1 MLKTIVVLPDGTEL
15 SSGTGRQNTIQ
26 SFTFTECVNDAQ
38 ELSLG
43 SACANM
49 IEMTVICRNGGFS
62 ISEGTEFAVYRED
75 EKGTRYSA
83 GLFTSE
89 MPTQASAN
97 SFKLTA
103 YDRVSWLDKDLTTW
117 LAGLGEWPYA
127 LLDFA
132 RMVCGE
138 CGLELVNETIPNGDY
153 LIRQFSASGVTGRQL
168 MKWVGEIAG
177 RFCRATVDG
186 KIEFAWYT
194 PAEVSIGAKAG
205 TGAVI
210 SHDGNGNVSVWYSGM
225 TVKHDGNGNVT
236 IEGEGIEVV
245 YDDSGIVDIRFP
257 DNENTLVYFQGG
269 LSFSDYQVATIE
281 KVQIKGSN
289 DDVGTVYPSDLLE
302 EVNTYAVSG
311 NYLLSAEQAGDLK
324 TIAQSL
330 YDHLQG
336 VTYTPCK
343 VSVPASWKIHAG
355 DIVKI
360 TDKNGVTITA
370 YVMTKKQAG
379 QRDTLEC
386 TGSARRDSSAAVNE
400 KSYEA
405 VAGKLLDLQMNV
417 EGLRVE
423 NKETTGRL
431 ASLALNLDGL
441 ATKVQSQAQTADK
454 MAQEITEIRQDA
466 ASVIISLSTIQK
478 EGVSQ
483 VITETGYSFDKDGL
497 HISKSES
504 NMENL
509 LDESGMYVKRDG
521 EVILQAND
529 DGVEAVDVTVRNY
542 LIVGTHA
549 RFEDYTSGTDSKRTA
564 CFWL

>member
-26 SFTFTECVNDAQ
+26 SLTLTECVNDAQ

-75 EKGTRYSA
+75 EQGTRYAA

-89 MPTQASAN
+89 MPTQASAS

-103 YDRVSWLDKDLTTW
+103 YDRISWLDKELTTW

-138 CGLELVNETIPNGDY
+138 CGLELVNESIPNGDY
-153 LIRQFSASGVTGRQL
+153 LVKQFSASGITGRQL

-177 RFCRATVDG
+177 RFCRATIDG
-186 KIEFAWYT
+186 KIEFAWYQ
-194 PAEVSIGAKAG
+194 PAEVSIGAKAVA
-205 TGAVI
+205 GAII
-210 SHDGNGNVSVWYSGM
+210 SHDGKGNVFVWYPGM
-225 TVKHDGNGNVT
+225 TVKHDGNGNVS
-236 IEGEGIEVV
+236 IDGEGIEAV
-245 YDDSGIVDIRFP
+245 YDESGIVDIRFP
-257 DNENTLVYFQGG
+257 GSENTLVYFQGG
-269 LSFSDYQVATIE
+269 LSFSDYQVAPIE
-281 KVQIKGSN
+281 KVQIKGSQ
-289 DDVGTVYPSDLLE
+289 DDVGTVYPADLLE

-311 NYLLSAEQAGDLK
+311 NYLLSAERADDLK

-330 YDHLQG
+330 YNHLQG

-360 TDKNGVTITA
+360 TDKHGVTITA

-400 KSYEA
+400 KSFEA

-423 NKETTGRL
+423 NRETTGRM
-431 ASLALNLDGL
+431 ASLSLNLDGL
-441 ATKVQSQAQTADK
+441 TAKVQSQAQAMDK
-454 MAQEITEIRQDA
+454 MAQDMTEIRQDA
-466 ASVIISLSTIQK
+466 SEVKISLSTIQK
-478 EGVSQ
+478 DGVSR
-483 VITETGYSFDKDGL
+483 VVTETGYSFTKDGL

-509 LDESGMYVKRDG
+509 LDESGMYVKRDN

-529 DGVEAVDVTVRNY
+529 DGVKAVDVTVRNY
-542 LIVGTHA
+542 LVVGEHA

>member
-15 SSGTGRQNTIQ
+15 SSGPGRLNAIQN
-26 SFTFTECVNDAQ
+26 FTLTECVNDAQ

-62 ISEGTEFAVYRED
+62 ISEGTEVVVYRED
-75 EKGTRYSA
+75 ENGTRYAA

-117 LAGLGEWPYA
+117 LAGLGEWPYG

-138 CGLELVNETIPNGDY
+138 CGLELINETIPNGDH
-153 LIRQFSASGVTGRQL
+153 LVKQFTASGVTGRQL

-177 RFCRATVDG
+177 RFCRATNDG

-194 PAEVSIGAKAG
+194 PTEAYIGAKAG
-205 TGAVI
+205 TSAVI
-210 SHDGNGNVSVWYSGM
+210 SHDGNGNVSVWYPGM

-236 IEGEGIEVV
+236 IDGEDIEVV
-245 YDDSGIVDIRFP
+245 YDDSGILDIRFP
-257 DNENTLVYFQGG
+257 GSENTLVYFQGG
-269 LSFSDYQVATIE
+269 LSFSDYQVAPIE

-324 TIAQSL
+324 AIAQSL
-330 YDHLQG
+330 YNHLQG

-360 TDKNGVTITA
+360 TDKNGVTISA

-441 ATKVQSQAQTADK
+441 AAKVQSQSQTADK
-454 MAQEITEIRQDA
+454 IAQEITEIRQDA
-466 ASVIISLSTIQK
+466 ASVKISLSTIQN

-509 LDESGMYVKRDG
+509 LDESGMYVRRDG

-529 DGVEAVDVTVRNY
+529 DGVEAADVAVRNY